1 MNAGP
6 ATLRALPAVPDTS
19 DHATG
24 IQLASAY
31 THGSAAGPWQLHLHH
46 LEPGVH
52 PALRENASTQ
62 LAALDEPLTLGAP
75 GGRPLLRLQVARL
88 LADQTLHLAAPT
100 RVVRLERSHPDDAEL
115 IARPLQGPMLLPTT
129 DQGWLA
135 WLLAG
140 HAVVKLGEAGW
151 ELAAGVPAWLP
162 TEAGQRLRLEGAGE
176 LLLVRFRTIPA
187 A

>member
-6 ATLRALPAVPDTS
+6 ATLRTLPAVPDPS
-19 DHATG
+19 GHATG
-24 IQLASAY
+24 IQLASAH
-31 THGSAAGPWQLHLHH
+31 THGSAAGPWRLHLQH
-46 LEPGVH
+46 LDPGAH
-52 PALRENASTQ
+52 SALRENASTQ
-62 LAALDEPLTLGAP
+62 LAPLDAPLALGDP
-75 GGRPLLRLQVARL
+75 GGRPLLRLQVASL
-88 LADQTLHLAAPT
+88 LPNQTLHLAAPT

-135 WLLAG
+135 WLLVG

>member
-6 ATLRALPAVPDTS
+6 ATLRTLPAVPAPS
-19 DHATG
+19 GHVTG
-24 IQLASAY
+24 ILLASGDA
-31 THGSAAGPWQLHLHH
+31 HGEAATPWRLHVQRLA
-46 LEPGVH
+46 PGIH
-52 PALRENASTQ
+52 PALREDAPTQ
-62 LAALDEPLTLGAP
+62 LTPLDAPLMLGDAAGHH
-75 GGRPLLRLQVARL
+75 LLRLQVASPL
-88 LADQTLHLAAPT
+88 PDQALHLVEPT
-100 RVVRLERSHPDDAEL
+100 RVVRLERSHPNDAEL

-151 ELAAGVPAWLP
+151 ELVAGVPAWLP
-162 TEAGQRLRLEGAGE
+162 AEAGQRLRLEGGGE

-187 A
+187 T